1 MPYDCATSEAIF
13 YINLRP
19 IAQLG
24 VLLFFALCVLR
35 EKKGQWPWLV
45 INLKIK
51 EHKKTKPFFLFHKIA
66 SKLFIPC
73 LWLCRWPRHIL

>member
-1 MPYDCATSEAIF
+1 MPYDRATSEANF
-13 YINLRP
+13 YINLRS

-45 INLKIK
+45 INLNIK
-51 EHKKTKPFFLFHKIA
+51 EHKKPNLFSFSI
-66 SKLFIPC
+66 
-73 LWLCRWPRHIL
+73 R

>member
-1 MPYDCATSEAIF
+1 MPYDHATSEANF

-19 IAQLG
+19 TAQLG
-24 VLLFFALCVLR
+24 VLIIFALCVLR

-51 EHKKTKPFFLFHKIA
+51 EYKKPNLFFLFHSI
-66 SKLFIPC
+66 
-73 LWLCRWPRHIL
+73 

>member
-1 MPYDCATSEAIF
+1 MPYDHATSEANF

-19 IAQLG
+19 IAQLSA
-24 VLLFFALCVLR
+24 LIFFALCVLR

-51 EHKKTKPFFLFHKIA
+51 EYKKPNLFFLFHSI
-66 SKLFIPC
+66 
-73 LWLCRWPRHIL
+73 